1 MKRFIVIL
9 LAVAGFV
16 TPLTAQNTDY
26 IFVKNG
32 SSYEGYISKQE
43 PGVSISVTAQQAT
56 LFVASEKIT
65 DLKIVTKDVADLSD
79 SMHNWVNK
87 NCAGMTEMEVA
98 SLKISGIQY
107 DDMLVLEKGVRYK
120 LLSFKTREYK
130 LAWGDI
136 VKTCK
141 NEDFYKKNSGIC
153 DVVTLKSGKRFKGT
167 IIEQVI
173 GVELK
178 IKNEKNSV
186 ETIRF
191 ADILSIHSEQVNYN
205 TDIWQQLP
213 LLDKVELKGGTV
225 LTGFISS
232 RMMGQ
237 SIIFIEQSSL
247 VERSIALKDIVKYYK
262 LVNPKYVAPSTD
274 SDDNAKD
281 GDEEDK
287 KDANEAKPH
296 DKNTERTSRWNDN
309 SNVEKVEEAVKEEL
323 PTSQSAGITINGKSA
338 TLNLVQTKD
347 GIHYLI
353 YDVVDIVPK
362 GRNLRINLPMSISAK
377 DVKIIK
383 LRSYNTPDSE
393 DKKLPGWTDDDAAA
407 SDVKMSSIDS
417 ATGVDGRW
425 HLEIKSEDIGPGIYV
440 LVPLIDACRC
450 LSFQVRP

>member
-9 LAVAGFV
+9 LAVAGFI

-56 LFVASEKIT
+56 LFVESEKIT
-65 DLKIVTKDVADLSD
+65 DLQIVTKEVGSLSD

-98 SLKISGIQY
+98 SLKISGVQY
-107 DDMLVLEKGVRYK
+107 DDMLVLEKGARYK

-136 VKTCK
+136 VKTRK
-141 NEDFYKKNSGIC
+141 NEDFYKKGSGIC
-153 DVVTLKSGKRFKGT
+153 DVVTLKNGKRFKGT

-213 LLDKVELKGGTV
+213 LLDKVELKGGIV
-225 LTGFISS
+225 RTGFISS

-262 LVNPKYVAPSTD
+262 LVNPKYVTPSTV
-274 SDDNAKD
+274 SDDNARA
-281 GDEEDK
+281 EEK
-287 KDANEAKPH
+287 VNAKETQQQ
-296 DKNTERTSRWNDN
+296 DKNNERTSRWDDANT
-309 SNVEKVEEAVKEEL
+309 NVEKVEETVKDEL

-393 DKKLPGWTDDDAAA
+393 DEKLPGWTDDDAAS

-425 HLEIKSEDIGPGIYV
+425 HLEIKSEHIGPGTYV